1 MKPTKSRILF
11 CVCNYFFLTA
21 VTITCILPMWH
32 QLVISLSDNNYAS
45 AGLVTFW
52 PKNFT
57 LDAYAYL
64 LEDSSFFRSL
74 NITVQRLVLGIA
86 INMGLCV
93 LTAYPLSKSNDR
105 LHFRTLYV
113 WYFAVTM
120 FIGGGLIP
128 TYVIVTKTG
137 LINSLWAL
145 VVPSGLA
152 VGNMVMML
160 NFFRG
165 VPTALE
171 ESAVL
176 DGAGHIRTLLY
187 VYLPVSTPSLA
198 TILLFTM
205 VGHWND
211 WFSGFIYINWQH
223 IFMRSYAK
231 PSPAENRCCPLQS
244 QPRGSAISVEKP
256 FAQHS
261 CSWQHC
267 QSSWRIHFCNAILS
281 RALFWAP
288 SKSNTTNKRKAFSL

>member
-171 ESAVL
+171 ESALL

-211 WFSGFIYINWQH
+211 WFSGFIYINRPQNYPLATYL
-223 IFMRSYAK
+223 YALVRE
-231 PSPAENRCCPLQS
+231 AESSREQVLSIAEATARQRNISGKTVRTAQLFLAALPIIMAYPFLQ
-244 QPRGSAISVEKP
+244 RYFIKGIILGSVKE
-256 FAQHS
+256 
-261 CSWQHC
+261 
-267 QSSWRIHFCNAILS
+267 
-281 RALFWAP
+281 
-288 SKSNTTNKRKAFSL
+288 

>member
-211 WFSGFIYINWQH
+211 WFSGFIYINRPQNYPLATYL
-223 IFMRSYAK
+223 YALVRE
-231 PSPAENRCCPLQS
+231 AESSREQVLSIAESTARQRNISGKTVRTAQLFLAALPIIMAYPFLQ
-244 QPRGSAISVEKP
+244 RYFIKGIILGSVKE
-256 FAQHS
+256 
-261 CSWQHC
+261 
-267 QSSWRIHFCNAILS
+267 
-281 RALFWAP
+281 
-288 SKSNTTNKRKAFSL
+288 

>member
-211 WFSGFIYINWQH
+211 WFSGFIYINRPQNYPLATYL
-223 IFMRSYAK
+223 YALVRE
-231 PSPAENRCCPLQS
+231 AESSREQVLSIAEATARQRNISGKTVRTAQLFLAALPIIMAYPFLQ
-244 QPRGSAISVEKP
+244 RYFIKGIILGSVKE
-256 FAQHS
+256 
-261 CSWQHC
+261 
-267 QSSWRIHFCNAILS
+267 
-281 RALFWAP
+281 
-288 SKSNTTNKRKAFSL
+288 

>member
-45 AGLVTFW
+45 AGLVAFW

-211 WFSGFIYINWQH
+211 WFSGFIYINRPQNYPLATYL
-223 IFMRSYAK
+223 YALVRE
-231 PSPAENRCCPLQS
+231 AESSREQVLSIAESTARQRNISGKTVRTAQLFLAALPIIMAYPFLQ
-244 QPRGSAISVEKP
+244 RYFIKGIILGSVKE
-256 FAQHS
+256 
-261 CSWQHC
+261 
-267 QSSWRIHFCNAILS
+267 
-281 RALFWAP
+281 
-288 SKSNTTNKRKAFSL
+288 